1 MFTGSQLIV
10 GLWVVPVTIFILIP
24 LVILLTWC
32 IARLLK
38 PLVSFKKV
46 QKTEEGVLET
56 RELSASQ
63 SQ

>member
-24 LVILLTWC
+24 LVILLTWG

-46 QKTEEGVLET
+46 QKEEGVLET
-56 RELSASQ
+56 QGLSASQ
-63 SQ
+63 PQ

>member
-24 LVILLTWC
+24 LVILLTWG

-38 PLVSFKKV
+38 PLVSFKTV
-46 QKTEEGVLET
+46 QKEEGVLET
-56 RELSASQ
+56 QGLSASQ
-63 SQ
+63 PQ